1 MDYTAQLNEIISLLR
16 SINNKLEAGGI
27 VYEGFHYILAYIVI
41 AVGVLLV
48 GFAVIIFLYR
58 ILGVK

>member
-1 MDYTAQLNEIISLLR
+1 MDYTGQLNQIISLLT
-16 SINNKLEAGGI
+16 SINSKLEAGGI
-27 VYEGFHYILAYIVI
+27 VYEGFHYILAYMII

-48 GFAVIIFLYR
+48 GFALIIFLYR

>member
-1 MDYTAQLNEIISLLR
+1 MDYTSQLNQIIALLT
-16 SINNKLEAGGI
+16 SINDKFSAGGI
-27 VYEGFHYILAYIVI
+27 VYEGFHYILAYMII

-48 GFAVIIFLYR
+48 GFALIVFLYR